1 MKSSGGGQCFCAA
14 AVVFFALAA
23 LSCGGGS
30 SNPSR
35 IHVLRVPEPPSATP
49 EALVRVIGVE
59 HFSATTPLQ
68 DWRILRYP
76 SPTQLEYYDDDRWVS
91 EPSTMVAEV
100 AAQMLERMGIAR
112 QARVLPWVDQM
123 DYLLQGQ
130 ILNFEEVDA
139 ESEHVGRVA
148 IELSLL
154 SFPKREV
161 VWSGTFRAQK
171 PIASD
176 GVTAAVEALSA
187 ATHEVLK
194 QGFENLALH
203 LKSKD

>member
-1 MKSSGGGQCFCAA
+1 
-14 AVVFFALAA
+14 
-23 LSCGGGS
+23 
-30 SNPSR
+30 
-35 IHVLRVPEPPSATP
+35 VPEPPSATP

-59 HFSATTPLQ
+59 HFSATTLLQ

-100 AAQMLERMGIAR
+100 AAQLLERMGIAR

-123 DYLLQGQ
+123 DYVLQGQ

-148 IELSLL
+148 IELTLL
-154 SFPKREV
+154 SFPKREG
-161 VWSGTFRAQK
+161 VWNGTFRAQK
-171 PIASD
+171 PITSD

-203 LKSKD
+203 LKQKE